1 MRRVKIRA
9 IQKPKK
15 KKHALAK
22 GLEQDIASGQTK
34 KQKIPKPLK
43 LRGGFVPT
51 TEEIDAAIAEGLRY

>member
-1 MRRVKIRA
+1 MKSRA

-22 GLEQDIASGQTK
+22 GLEQDIASEQTK
-34 KQKIPKPLK
+34 KEKLPKPLK

-51 TEEIDAAIAEGLRY
+51 TKEIDAAITEGLRY